1 MYLPECFPPRAECR
15 CHVRF
20 PCGICTFKR
29 TAPCSE
35 ITAYFVVSCAA
46 AWDVSWNRSPES
58 SGGDHA
64 QQRPA
69 RTDPS
74 LVLRRTFESRHHRAA
89 TRVAPGH
96 RPPCAGYR
104 AGAEVTGLSLRFLYY
119 AIQQKDLP
127 TIRVGCCRL
136 ITEKA
141 LQEWLERK
149 AEATAE
155 TKG

>member
-1 MYLPECFPPRAECR
+1 M
-15 CHVRF
+15 
-20 PCGICTFKR
+20 
-29 TAPCSE
+29 
-35 ITAYFVVSCAA
+35 
-46 AWDVSWNRSPES
+46 
-58 SGGDHA
+58 
-64 QQRPA
+64 
-69 RTDPS
+69 
-74 LVLRRTFESRHHRAA
+74 
-89 TRVAPGH
+89 
-96 RPPCAGYR
+96 
-104 AGAEVTGLSLRFLYY
+104 TGLSLRFLYY